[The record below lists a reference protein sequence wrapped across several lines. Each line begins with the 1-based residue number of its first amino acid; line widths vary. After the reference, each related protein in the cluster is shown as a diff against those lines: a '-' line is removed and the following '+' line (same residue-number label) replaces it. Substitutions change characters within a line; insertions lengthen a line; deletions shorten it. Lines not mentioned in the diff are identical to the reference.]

1 MLGLAPRSAP
11 AFLCARPLRFVGAG
25 WVLQSSS
32 SKLFFFFSFAFF
44 IFYFLLCRLVAA
56 AYAGYGERGA
66 SLDLGQPNL
75 PPAPS
80 QADGPFRPTSY
91 ISPASRRANFWG
103 TDCDAPTAQVIMD
116 GDRMD
121 LDSTS
126 QGPRGLKRPAPDAEA
141 EAEADTAN
149 ASSSLAGASAAG
161 AADARP
167 RKIQVSHVMQSRLKG
182 RGREQSFTNGWKA
195 LDPDVINKIAAGEI
209 IVAPMHALKELI
221 ENSVDAGSTSVEIL
235 VREGGLKLLQITD
248 NGHGID
254 VSIKR
259 TSLVFFYISDDL
271 T

>member
-1 MLGLAPRSAP
+1 
-11 AFLCARPLRFVGAG
+11 
-25 WVLQSSS
+25 
-32 SKLFFFFSFAFF
+32 
-44 IFYFLLCRLVAA
+44 
-56 AYAGYGERGA
+56 
-66 SLDLGQPNL
+66 
-75 PPAPS
+75 
-80 QADGPFRPTSY
+80 
-91 ISPASRRANFWG
+91 
-103 TDCDAPTAQVIMD
+103 MD

-161 AADARP
+161 AAAARP
-167 RKIQVSHVMQSRLKG
+167 RKIQ
-182 RGREQSFTNGWKA
+182 A

-254 VSIKR
+254 H
-259 TSLVFFYISDDL
+259 DDL
-271 T
+271 SILCERFTTSKLQAFEDLSSIATYGFRDGWIKLCLEGSLQRRKACARKTRTECLPQAHCRTQRHPDHR